1 MRATPSR
8 AARFLFRKKRT
19 KVVAH
24 NSLCYNCLA
33 IFRAAV
39 SLTLKTV
46 NYLIN
51 NRLCST
57 HPVSSRYLCSQKL
70 HKCRLQAARTIE
82 SLSFQQSLTCGGDF
96 FDDFLAAGL
105 WYFDVSAGIDQVC
118 LGGEAVAHY

>member
-1 MRATPSR
+1 MRATPNR

-19 KVVAH
+19 IVVVAC

-33 IFRAAV
+33 IFRVAV

-57 HPVSSRYLCSQKL
+57 HPVSSLYLCSQKL
-70 HKCRLQAARTIE
+70 HKCRLQAARTVE
-82 SLSFQQSLTCGGDF
+82 CLFFQQSLTCGGDF

-105 WYFDVSAGIDQVC
+105 WYFDV
-118 LGGEAVAHY
+118 